1 MKAIF
6 TPQRSDY
13 VMKVSAKGDVLTIEV
28 DGVTDSFDFSTLND
42 GDIAVDFVSVLTH
55 NPVLNARKES
65 GEIIVELIGFYG
77 SDAEES
83 EMLTREV
90 ILNG

>member
-1 MKAIF
+1 LII
-6 TPQRSDY
+6 D
-13 VMKVSAKGDVLTIEV
+13 V

-42 GDIAVDFVSVLTH
+42 GDIAVDFISVLKP

-77 SDAEES
+77 SEAEES
-83 EMLTREV
+83 ETQIWEV
-90 ILNG
+90 TLNG

>member
-1 MKAIF
+1 MKAIL
-6 TPQRSDY
+6 TPQRSDN
-13 VMKVSAKGDVLTIEV
+13 VMNVSAKGDVLTIEV

-42 GDIAVDFVSVLTH
+42 GDIAVDFVSVLTP
-55 NPVLNARKES
+55 NPVLKARKES

-77 SDAEES
+77 PDAEES

>member
-6 TPQRSDY
+6 TPQRSDN
-13 VMKVSAKGDVLTIEV
+13 VVNASAKGDVLIIDV

-42 GDIAVDFVSVLTH
+42 GDIAVDFISVLKP

-77 SDAEES
+77 SEAEES
-83 EMLTREV
+83 ETQIWEV
-90 ILNG
+90 TLNG

>member
-1 MKAIF
+1 MKAIL
-6 TPQRSDY
+6 TPQRADN
-13 VMKVSAKGDVLTIEV
+13 VMNVSAKGNVLTIEV
-28 DGVTDSFDFSTLND
+28 DDVADSFDFSILND
-42 GDIAVDFVSVLTH
+42 GDIAVDFVSVLTP
-55 NPVLNARKES
+55 NPVLKARKES

-77 SDAEES
+77 PDAEES

>member
-1 MKAIF
+1 VA
-6 TPQRSDY
+6 
-13 VMKVSAKGDVLTIEV
+13 
-28 DGVTDSFDFSTLND
+28 DSFDFSILND
-42 GDIAVDFVSVLTH
+42 GDIAVDFVSVLTP
-55 NPVLNARKES
+55 NPVLKARKES

-77 SDAEES
+77 PDAEES

>member
-1 MKAIF
+1 MKAIL
-6 TPQRSDY
+6 TPQRSDN
-13 VMKVSAKGDVLTIEV
+13 VMNVSAKGDVLTIEV
-28 DGVTDSFDFSTLND
+28 DGVADSFDFSILND
-42 GDIAVDFVSVLTH
+42 GDIAVDFVSVLTP
-55 NPVLNARKES
+55 NPVLKARKES

-77 SDAEES
+77 PDAEES

>member
-6 TPQRSDY
+6 TPQRSDN
-13 VMKVSAKGDVLTIEV
+13 VVNASAKGDVLIIDV

-42 GDIAVDFVSVLTH
+42 GDIAVDFISVLKP

-77 SDAEES
+77 SEAEES
-83 EMLTREV
+83 ETHIWEV
-90 ILNG
+90 TLNG

>member
-13 VMKVSAKGDVLTIEV
+13 VMKVSAKDDVLTIEV
-28 DGVTDSFDFSTLND
+28 DGVTDSFDFSTLKD
-42 GDIAVDFVSVLTH
+42 GDIAVDFVSVLNP
-55 NPVLNARKES
+55 NPVRKARKES
-65 GEIIVELIGFYG
+65 GEVIVGLIGFYG
-77 SDAEES
+77 PDAEES
-83 EMLTREV
+83 KMLTREV

>member
-42 GDIAVDFVSVLTH
+42 GDIAVDFVSVLTP
-55 NPVLNARKES
+55 NPVLKARKES

-77 SDAEES
+77 PDAEES

>member
-1 MKAIF
+1 
-6 TPQRSDY
+6 
-13 VMKVSAKGDVLTIEV
+13 IEV
-28 DGVTDSFDFSTLND
+28 DDVADSFDFSILND
-42 GDIAVDFVSVLTH
+42 GDIAVDFVSVLTP
-55 NPVLNARKES
+55 NPVLKARKES

-77 SDAEES
+77 PDAEES

>member
-6 TPQRSDY
+6 TPQRSDN
-13 VMKVSAKGDVLTIEV
+13 VMNASAKGDVLTIDV
-28 DGVTDSFDFSTLND
+28 DGVSDSFDFSTLND
-42 GDIAVDFVSVLTH
+42 GDIAVDFVSVLKP

-65 GEIIVELIGFYG
+65 GEIIVELIGLYG

-83 EMLTREV
+83 KTQIWEV
-90 ILNG
+90 TLNG

>member
-42 GDIAVDFVSVLTH
+42 GDIAVDFVSVLTP

-83 EMLTREV
+83 ETQIWEV
-90 ILNG
+90 MLNG

>member
-1 MKAIF
+1 MKVIL
-6 TPQRSDY
+6 TPQRSDN
-13 VMKVSAKGDVLTIEV
+13 VMNVSSKGDVLTIEV

-42 GDIAVDFVSVLTH
+42 GDIAVDFISVLKP

-77 SDAEES
+77 SEAEES
-83 EMLTREV
+83 ETQIWEET
-90 ILNG
+90 LNG

>member
-6 TPQRSDY
+6 TPQRSDN
-13 VMKVSAKGDVLTIEV
+13 VMNASAKGDVLIIDV

-42 GDIAVDFVSVLTH
+42 GDIAVDFISVLKP

-77 SDAEES
+77 SEAEES
-83 EMLTREV
+83 ETQIWEV
-90 ILNG
+90 TLNG

>member
-42 GDIAVDFVSVLTH
+42 GDIAVDFVSVLTP

-77 SDAEES
+77 PDAEES

>member
-13 VMKVSAKGDVLTIEV
+13 VMKVTASGDVLTIDV
-28 DGVTDSFDFSTLND
+28 DGTTDSFDFNTLND
-42 GDIAVDFVSVLTH
+42 GDIAVDFVSVLNP
-55 NPVLNARKES
+55 NPVMKARKSS

-77 SDAEES
+77 SDAQES
-83 EMLTREV
+83 ETLTREV
-90 ILNG
+90 TLNG